1 MSAKARNDFETG
13 SRRILVVEDDR
24 SLAVLITY
32 MLSREGYEVSS
43 IGDGSAALAAIR
55 KLRPSLIVLDLGLP
69 GLSGDEICRAVR
81 SDPELAETFVL
92 VLTALEDQEARR
104 RVRSAGADCYM
115 CKPFDPDRVVSLVED
130 VFASGRLQRG
140 AATSAQLR

>member
-1 MSAKARNDFETG
+1 MTKARDGIESAG
-13 SRRILVVEDDR
+13 RRILVVEDDR

-43 IGDGSAALAAIR
+43 IGDGAEALAAI
-55 KLRPSLIVLDLGLP
+55 LTFRPSLIVLDLGLP
-69 GLSGDEICRAVR
+69 GLSGDEVCRAVR
-81 SDPELAETFVL
+81 SDPELANTFVL

-115 CKPFDPDRVVSLVED
+115 CKPFDPDRVVSLVDD
-130 VFASGRLQRG
+130 VFTSGRLRR
-140 AATSAQLR
+140 AAAPSAEIP